1 MILFSTHITY
11 LTVCKNFTYDE
22 KTDSYSAA
30 RGQKLKEHKKWKVK
44 QTDERKMTHT
54 QSRVCEG
61 NPGYV
66 PSVYGST
73 DLWKKYV
80 LSLE

>member
-1 MILFSTHITY
+1 MILFSTRITY
-11 LTVCKNFTYDE
+11 LTVCKNFAYDE

-30 RGQKLKEHKKWKVK
+30 RSQKLKEHKKWKVK